1 MRAAAV
7 GEPESPLQLA
17 TLVATS
23 TTAAAAIGLRMT
35 ISPADETQCLRQLL
49 GEGRQFGRTMGEV
62 LDGPQL
68 LGRRRRNGLRF
79 LTGALRPRACLP
91 ERLGDLRGQLRALAT
106 ELGDLFARP
115 RRLGRCLGDAIEI
128 LYPLGGALD
137 DLPQVAA
144 KPIVS
149 ENRSTCVATSRSRP
163 TSAALSSVVA
173 PRSVSCRTAFCV
185 PVRTRSAVFSICDPA
200 SRVRSPA
207 AASSAALS
215 FNRPASPAAVVTR
228 FAAWPAPW
236 LARRADA
243 ATSSLEAWISSVVA
257 VSVCTYCIV

>member
-1 MRAAAV
+1 MRAAGV

-106 ELGDLFARP
+106 ELGDLFARA
-115 RRLGRCLGDAIEI
+115 RRLGGCLGDAIEI

-144 KPIVS
+144 NPLDQLRGAVQGAAGVLH
-149 ENRSTCVATSRSRP
+149 RLAHVAR
-163 TSAALSSVVA
+163 L
-173 PRSVSCRTAFCV
+173 
-185 PVRTRSAVFSICDPA
+185 
-200 SRVRSPA
+200 PA
-207 AASSAALS
+207 A
-215 FNRPASPAAVVTR
+215 R
-228 FAAWPAPW
+228 FRE
-236 LARRADA
+236 LVH
-243 ATSSLEAWISSVVA
+243 LIGE
-257 VSVCTYCIV
+257 